1 MMDSW
6 QKVRA
11 GLLFLATFFCIS
23 VVGFRVFGDYSWLDA
38 IWMVVITISSV
49 GFGEK
54 SNIPDAAKIW

>member
-6 QKVRA
+6 QKVRV
-11 GLLFLATFFCIS
+11 GLVFLAAFFCIS
-23 VVGFRVFGDYSWLDA
+23 VIGFRVSANYSWLDA

-54 SNIPDAAKIW
+54 SDLPDGAKV